1 MSAVFADTFY
11 FLGLT
16 NPADSVHAKCLR
28 FARQYGGDFVTTTA
42 VLLEYANAASKP
54 PYRERAAAFL
64 ESVAADPRVRI
75 VPVTQSLFDR
85 GRAFYAQHAD
95 KGWSLTDCISFVVM
109 RDEGIAEAATG
120 DRDFEQAGFTALLK

>member
-42 VLLEYANAASKP
+42 VLT
-54 PYRERAAAFL
+54 AAA
-64 ESVAADPRVRI
+64 EMRNA
-75 VPVTQSLFDR
+75 
-85 GRAFYAQHAD
+85 
-95 KGWSLTDCISFVVM
+95 KG
-109 RDEGIAEAATG
+109 GAT
-120 DRDFEQAGFTALLK
+120 A